1 MKIVPIFYCSNMRE
15 AIHFYTNILDFEL
28 APGDSSDDVVV
39 DLYNG
44 AANLQLTSLKGNQKN
59 GFAVN
64 VFVDNVDILFRKYI
78 SRGLNTSDKKESP
91 VHQGPIDQTW
101 GRREFYVTDADGN
114 TLRFAQSL

>member
-28 APGDSSDDVVV
+28 AAGDSPDDVVV

-44 AANLQLTSLKGNQKN
+44 NANLQLTSLSGNQKS

-64 VFVDNVDILFRKYI
+64 VFVDNVDALFTKYI
-78 SRGLNTSDKKESP
+78 NRGLNTSDKKQSP
-91 VHQGPIDQTW
+91 VHQAPLDQSW
-101 GRREFYVTDADGN
+101 GRREFYVTDTDGN
-114 TLRFAQSL
+114 TLRFAQPL

>member
-15 AIHFYTNILDFEL
+15 AINFYTKVLDFEL
-28 APGDSSDDVVV
+28 AAGDSADDVVV

-44 AANLQLTSLKGNQKN
+44 DANFQLTSLEGNQKS

-64 VFVDNVDILFRKYI
+64 VFVDNVDALFTKYI
-78 SRGLNTSDKKESP
+78 NRGLNTSGKKESP
-91 VHQGPIDQTW
+91 VHQGPINQTW
-101 GRREFYVTDADGN
+101 GRREFYVTDEDGN